1 MKKQI
6 LRAATSLSLFALF
19 CACAHAQSVNPTLR
33 AHVPFEF
40 RIDGKT
46 LPAGDYTVTFVN
58 RETNLQT
65 LLVKSADG
73 HSACFMRAAA
83 VEGRAVSEDGRLVFN
98 RYGGEYFLSQV
109 WTPADRTGLALR
121 KSRGELNPALAGVK
135 VENATVKLGGG
146 K

>member
-6 LRAATSLSLFALF
+6 LRAAISLSLFALF
-19 CACAHAQSVNPTLR
+19 CVCAHAQSVNPTLR

-40 RIDGKT
+40 QIGDKT

-73 HSACFMRAAA
+73 HSACFVRATA
-83 VEGRAVSEDGRLVFN
+83 VEGRTISEDGRLAFN

-109 WTPADRTGLALR
+109 WTPADRTGLTLR
-121 KSRGELNPALAGVK
+121 KSRGERRVELAGVK